1 MGDSITVTYEKKA
14 LPAWINSWSLI
25 LIVVGLAASVG
36 AFYVDPQRATFA
48 SNIGYMLAMS
58 VGLGSMFLI
67 AIEYVAGAVWSVPVR
82 RIAEFMTNALWIA
95 PILGLPVIL
104 NITNHWFDMYHWT
117 HIEEVMKD
125 PFLSQ
130 KRPYLNES
138 SFLIRT
144 GIIWFGALLFKT
156 LIVGNSYKQDKNPD
170 QKYSKINIK
179 LSAIFLLFFAVSITL
194 TAIDFMMSLEP
205 HWYST
210 IFGVY
215 YFAGSF
221 ATAVALITIMTISM
235 NKNDLL
241 IYGINQDHYYSLGG
255 WMFAF
260 TAFWMY
266 MAFSQFMLIW
276 YANIPEETFWFMPRM
291 EGSWAWVSAMLIFIK
306 FIIPFGMLIQ
316 RESKTNPSRLK
327 FAAIWIIGAHIYDLY
342 WIIYPTYS
350 HVADTHGPA
359 FGWQE
364 LGIVSLTIGLIL
376 FAFRVA
382 AGRRNYVAIGDPKL
396 ERGLNFHL

>member
-1 MGDSITVTYEKKA
+1 MAESITVTYEKKP
-14 LPAWINSWSLI
+14 LPAWLKTWSMI
-25 LIVVGLAASVG
+25 LVVVGLAASAG
-36 AFYVDPQRATFA
+36 AFAMDPQRATFA

-58 VGLGSMFLI
+58 IGLGSMFLI
-67 AIEYVAGAVWSVPVR
+67 AIEYVAGAVWSVPIR

-95 PILGLPVIL
+95 PILGLPILL
-104 NITNHWFDMYHWT
+104 NILNHWFDMYHWT
-117 HIEEVMKD
+117 HLEDVMND
-125 PFLSQ
+125 PFLKQ
-130 KRPYLNES
+130 KRPYLNEQ

-144 GIIWFGALLFKT
+144 GIIWAGSLIFKT
-156 LIVGNSYKQDKNPD
+156 LIVGNSYKQDKDPD
-170 QKYSKINIK
+170 QKYSKRNIK
-179 LSAIFLLFFAVSITL
+179 LSALFLAFFAISITL

-221 ATAVALITIMTISM
+221 ATAVAIITLFVLSF

-241 IYGINQDHYYSLGG
+241 IYGVNKDHYYSLGG

-291 EGSWAWVSAMLIFIK
+291 EGGWAVVSALLIFIK

-316 RESKTNPSRLK
+316 RESKTNPSRLR
-327 FAAIWIIGAHIYDLY
+327 FAAIWIIAAHIYDLY
-342 WIIYPTYS
+342 WVIYPTYS
-350 HVADTHGPA
+350 HLTDNHSPV

-364 LGIVSLTIGLIL
+364 LGPVILTLGLTL
-376 FAFRVA
+376 LAFRVA
-382 AGRRNYVAIGDPKL
+382 ASKRNYVAVGDPKL